1 MKYWAPRIAIVLLLL
16 VIGVLVI
23 VFREDVS
30 EGLQNFATWIQK
42 HKVLGP
48 VILLVAYIIATVA
61 FIPGTILT
69 LGAGWAF

>member
-16 VIGVLVI
+16 VIGLLVI
-23 VFREDVS
+23 IFRDVVS
-30 EGLQNFATWIQK
+30 QGLQNFATWIQK
-42 HKVLGP
+42 HKILGP
-48 VILLVAYIIATVA
+48 IILLVAYIIATVA

>member
-23 VFREDVS
+23 IFRDDVS
-30 EGLQNFATWIQK
+30 QGLQDFATWIQK
-42 HKVLGP
+42 HKILGP

>member
-1 MKYWAPRIAIVLLLL
+1 MLFLL
-16 VIGVLVI
+16 VIGLLVI
-23 VFREDVS
+23 IFRDVVS
-30 EGLQNFATWIQK
+30 QGLQNFATWIQK
-42 HKVLGP
+42 HKILGP

>member
-1 MKYWAPRIAIVLLLL
+1 MLLLL
-16 VIGVLVI
+16 VIGLLVI
-23 VFREDVS
+23 IFRDVVS
-30 EGLQNFATWIQK
+30 QGLQNFATWIQK
-42 HKVLGP
+42 HKILGP